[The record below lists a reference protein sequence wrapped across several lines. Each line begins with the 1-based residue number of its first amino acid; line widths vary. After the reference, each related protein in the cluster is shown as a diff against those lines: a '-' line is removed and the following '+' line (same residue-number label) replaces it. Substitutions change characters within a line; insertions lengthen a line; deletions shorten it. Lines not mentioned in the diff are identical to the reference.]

1 MKFSRLFNTKGVY
14 NIGMQ
19 ETIFTKIIKGEIPS
33 FKVYEDDK
41 TYAFLDINPIQP
53 GHTLVVPKNPKEFL
67 WDLESEDYQAVMAT
81 VQKVGQQIRKQL
93 NPKYVGIEVL
103 GMDVPHAHV
112 HVFPFNT
119 KAEFRNIPKPEN
131 APSMEA
137 LAEMAKKL
145 QIGVE

>member
-1 MKFSRLFNTKGVY
+1 
-14 NIGMQ
+14 MQ
-19 ETIFTKIIKGEIPS
+19 ETIFTKIIRGEIPS

-53 GHTLVVPKNPKEFL
+53 GHTLVVPKNPMEFL

-81 VQKVGQQIRKQL
+81 VQKVGQQIRKKL

-119 KAEFRNIPKPEN
+119 KEEFRHIPQPED
-131 APSMEA
+131 APSTDV

-145 QIGVE
+145 QLSVE

>member
-1 MKFSRLFNTKGVY
+1 MKFSQSLNHKAVY
-14 NIGMQ
+14 NRDMQ

-81 VQKVGQQIRKQL
+81 VQKIGQQIRKQL
-93 NPKYVGIEVL
+93 SPKYVGVEVL
-103 GMDVPHAHV
+103 GIDVPHAHV

-119 KAEFRNIPKPEN
+119 KEEFRHIPRPED
-131 APSMEA
+131 APSAEA
-137 LAEMAKKL
+137 LAEMTKKL
-145 QIGVE
+145 QLSVE